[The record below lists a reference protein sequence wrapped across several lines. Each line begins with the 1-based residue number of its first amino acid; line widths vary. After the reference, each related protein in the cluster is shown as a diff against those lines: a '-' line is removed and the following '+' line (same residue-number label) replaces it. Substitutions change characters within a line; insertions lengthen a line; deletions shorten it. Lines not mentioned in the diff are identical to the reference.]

1 MKYELRENQGIPAP
15 LLALM
20 AVATG
25 LSVANCYYN
34 QPLLGSMAKEL
45 AVSDFSASMVATL
58 TQIGYVVGL
67 VFVIPLGD
75 LDSRK
80 KLIQTNYIISLCA
93 LLAIAL
99 APNIYWVWG
108 ASLVAGASSVMP
120 QFFIPLV
127 SYHSTLS
134 RKVRN
139 VGIIQSCLLIGILG
153 SRVFSGL
160 LADEWGWRSVYLVA
174 SVFMLGCFLLI
185 HRMLPEL
192 SARSRENYAG
202 LMKSLLRL
210 LLKYPY
216 LQIASL
222 RAALAYGSFFAL
234 WSCLAFRMKQAPFF
248 AGDDMIGALGLCGLA
263 GASTVV
269 FISGYVQ
276 KYGARF
282 FMGITEHGPHIPGTC
297 DPIYFRNLHCVP
309 RQLYGIKLMLGA
321 ELNIL
326 NTQGDIDLD
335 EDYWRILDIRIAGI
349 HSLCWQGGTKE
360 ENTQGAINAMRNPF
374 VQIISHPGDGTAE
387 LDFEALM
394 KVSKETHTLLEINN
408 HSMAPIRHKTVA
420 APNNLELLELA
431 KKYETP
437 VIFGSDAHFSAMI
450 ADYSNIMPLVEKA
463 EFPEELVLNY
473 QPEKFMAYLKPTP
486 EK

>member
-34 QPLLGSMAKEL
+34 QPLLGSMAKEF

-67 VFVIPLGD
+67 VFVISLGD
-75 LDSRK
+75 LYSRK

-127 SYHSTLS
+127 SYHSTPS

-139 VGIIQSCLLIGILG
+139 VGIIQSC
-153 SRVFSGL
+153 
-160 LADEWGWRSVYLVA
+160 
-174 SVFMLGCFLLI
+174 
-185 HRMLPEL
+185 
-192 SARSRENYAG
+192 
-202 LMKSLLRL
+202 L

-263 GASTVV
+263 GASMVV
-269 FISGYVQ
+269 FISDYVQ

-282 FMGITEHGPHIPGTC
+282 FSVAGGCVLLAAWLLAFWGNDSYLWIIIAILLIDAGMQCIHLSNQTSVVALDASAINRINTVYMT
-297 DPIYFRNLHCVP
+297 IYFLGGSAGTFVSGLSWQH
-309 RQLYGIKLMLGA
+309 YGWTGVVGVGVA
-321 ELNIL
+321 
-326 NTQGDIDLD
+326 
-335 EDYWRILDIRIAGI
+335 
-349 HSLCWQGGTKE
+349 
-360 ENTQGAINAMRNPF
+360 F
-374 VQIISHPGDGTAE
+374 
-387 LDFEALM
+387 
-394 KVSKETHTLLEINN
+394 
-408 HSMAPIRHKTVA
+408 TVA
-420 APNNLELLELA
+420 SLLVNCIKPNG
-431 KKYETP
+431 KP
-437 VIFGSDAHFSAMI
+437 
-450 ADYSNIMPLVEKA
+450 
-463 EFPEELVLNY
+463 
-473 QPEKFMAYLKPTP
+473 QPHHHKR
-486 EK
+486 

>member
-34 QPLLGSMAKEL
+34 QPLLGSMAKEF

-58 TQIGYVVGL
+58 TQVGYVVGL

-75 LDSRK
+75 LYSRK

-127 SYHSTLS
+127 SYHSTPS

-139 VGIIQSCLLIGILG
+139 VGIIQSC
-153 SRVFSGL
+153 
-160 LADEWGWRSVYLVA
+160 
-174 SVFMLGCFLLI
+174 
-185 HRMLPEL
+185 
-192 SARSRENYAG
+192 
-202 LMKSLLRL
+202 L

-269 FISGYVQ
+269 FISDYVQ

-282 FMGITEHGPHIPGTC
+282 FSVAGGCVLLAAWLLAFWGNDSYLWIIIAILLIDAGMQCIHLSNQTSVVALDASAINRINTVYMT
-297 DPIYFRNLHCVP
+297 IYFLGGSAGTFVSGLSWQHYGWTGVVGNL
-309 RQLYGIKLMLGA
+309 I
-321 ELNIL
+321 
-326 NTQGDIDLD
+326 
-335 EDYWRILDIRIAGI
+335 
-349 HSLCWQGGTKE
+349 
-360 ENTQGAINAMRNPF
+360 
-374 VQIISHPGDGTAE
+374 
-387 LDFEALM
+387 
-394 KVSKETHTLLEINN
+394 
-408 HSMAPIRHKTVA
+408 HKT
-420 APNNLELLELA
+420 A
-431 KKYETP
+431 K
-437 VIFGSDAHFSAMI
+437 ISA
-450 ADYSNIMPLVEKA
+450 
-463 EFPEELVLNY
+463 
-473 QPEKFMAYLKPTP
+473 
-486 EK
+486 

>member
-99 APNIYWVWG
+99 APNIYWVWV

-127 SYHSTLS
+127 SYHSTPS
-134 RKVRN
+134 HKVRN
-139 VGIIQSCLLIGILG
+139 VGIIQSC
-153 SRVFSGL
+153 
-160 LADEWGWRSVYLVA
+160 
-174 SVFMLGCFLLI
+174 
-185 HRMLPEL
+185 
-192 SARSRENYAG
+192 
-202 LMKSLLRL
+202 L

-248 AGDDMIGALGLCGLA
+248 AGDDMIGVLGLCGLA

-269 FISGYVQ
+269 FISD
-276 KYGARF
+276 
-282 FMGITEHGPHIPGTC
+282 H
-297 DPIYFRNLHCVP
+297 
-309 RQLYGIKLMLGA
+309 
-321 ELNIL
+321 
-326 NTQGDIDLD
+326 
-335 EDYWRILDIRIAGI
+335 
-349 HSLCWQGGTKE
+349 
-360 ENTQGAINAMRNPF
+360 PF
-374 VQIISHPGDGTAE
+374 VE
-387 LDFEALM
+387 
-394 KVSKETHTLLEINN
+394 
-408 HSMAPIRHKTVA
+408 
-420 APNNLELLELA
+420 
-431 KKYETP
+431 
-437 VIFGSDAHFSAMI
+437 SDQRS
-450 ADYSNIMPLVEKA
+450 SP
-463 EFPEELVLNY
+463 
-473 QPEKFMAYLKPTP
+473 
-486 EK
+486 